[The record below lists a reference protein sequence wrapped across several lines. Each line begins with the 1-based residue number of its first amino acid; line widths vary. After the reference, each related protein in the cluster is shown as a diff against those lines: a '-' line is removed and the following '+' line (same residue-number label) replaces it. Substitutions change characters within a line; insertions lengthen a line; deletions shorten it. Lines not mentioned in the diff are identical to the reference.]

1 MLNEKVI
8 QQLVERFVER
18 VEVGNTYAMKKIA
31 ESIKKIGT
39 LSPTEAQRLGQIMK
53 FGGDYEKIVNE
64 LAKITELNK
73 KEIYEVFNEV
83 AKKNYAFAEQFYN
96 YRGIGYIPYEQNI
109 PLQNMVN
116 ALADIT
122 ANEFTN
128 LSKTNAIGFN
138 VKDIDG
144 NIIFKDY
151 GTTYRDTIDKAVISV
166 AQGKT
171 TFDNEVYRMLK
182 EIGDSGVKTLDYE
195 SGRSMRL
202 DSAMRMNMQSALRN
216 LHNVTQQQFGKEYDA
231 DGVEISV
238 HINPALDHSIAQGRQ
253 FSTIKPSDGGL
264 SEWEKLQTT
273 GVATDYTGEE
283 IDIHGYTKKGRSRSF
298 RPISEYNCYHYVF
311 AVVLGVQSPEY
322 SQEQLNK
329 INAKNEEGFEYEG
342 KHYTNYQG
350 EQVQRKLEL
359 EIRKAKDNQI
369 MAKAS
374 GSQKLLQ
381 KSQARINALTER
393 YNEFSKVSG
402 LGRKA
407 DNLRVS
413 GYRKVKI
420 NVL

>member
-31 ESIKKIGT
+31 ESIKKLGT

-83 AKKNYAFAEQFYN
+83 AKKNYAFAEQFYK

-109 PLQNMVN
+109 ALQNMVN

-128 LSKTNAIGFN
+128 LSRTSAIGFN

-151 GTTYRDTIDKAVISV
+151 ETTYRDAIDKAVISV

-171 TFDNEVYRMLK
+171 TFDDEVYRMLK
-182 EIGDSGVKTLDYE
+182 ELGDSGVKTLDYE

-202 DSAMRMNMQSALRN
+202 DSAIRMNMQSALRN
-216 LHNVTQQQFGKEYDA
+216 LHNVTQQQFGEEYNA

-253 FSTIKPSDGGL
+253 FTN
-264 SEWEKLQTT
+264 EEFEKLQTT
-273 GVATDYTGEE
+273 GIATDYTGEVV
-283 IDIHGYTKKGRSRSF
+283 DIHGYTKYGRSDSF

-322 SQEQLNK
+322 SQTQLND
-329 INAKNEEGFEYEG
+329 INTKNENGFEYEG
-342 KHYTNYQG
+342 KHYTNYEG
-350 EQVQRKLEL
+350 TQVQRKLEL

-374 GSQKLLQ
+374 GNEKLLQ

-393 YNEFSKVSG
+393 YNEFSKISG

-413 GYRKVKI
+413 GYRKAKI
-420 NVL
+420 KED